1 MTRAQLFILVM
12 TALVLLVNLLAR
24 VLRRWVGGN
33 VPRETAPEAPQIPPR
48 GHRPP
53 PPVVEPR
60 RAGGRPSTTPSRPDA
75 PPEAAPRRPRA
86 PLGGRRA
93 VRRGIVLMT
102 VLGPCRALE
111 PPDPRV

>member
-12 TALVLLVNLLAR
+12 VALVLLINLLAR
-24 VLRRWVGGN
+24 VLRRWVKGDT
-33 VPRETAPEAPQIPPR
+33 PRGIEPEAPQIPPR

-60 RAGGRPSTTPSRPDA
+60 RAREGPYSA
-75 PPEAAPRRPRA
+75 PLPRA
-86 PLGGRRA
+86 VPPAAARQRAHSRLGSPRA

-111 PPDPRV
+111 PPDPPA